1 MVNHPSEPDASAG
14 RPPEGEPQP
23 TAQAPP
29 EPESPPR
36 SDEHAAPAA
45 AEAAG
50 TPGGQHRTEMTDGE
64 QTAPRPAVP
73 PGGAHQPAGHA
84 GWPAAPGA
92 WAPAGRP
99 APPGWPAPGPQ
110 PEIPQHDGRTMYL
123 GAGRHGAAGWYPP
136 PGPPPSGFPSGV
148 PGQLGGDPRWPGP
161 GAHLLPAVRYPDAP
175 AGNARGSRRGLLA
188 LGLVGMLIAGLIGG
202 VVGTMLAQNG
212 RNGSVG
218 VLGQPLPGV
227 EEGAAPTTPVEAV
240 AARVLPSVVQLRV
253 DTPGATGEGS
263 AMVLSADGL
272 LLTNNHVVE
281 AAAQSGTVTAV
292 FDDGRTAAALIV
304 GRDPSSDVAVIRAQ
318 NVTGLVPVELGNS
331 DSVRV
336 GQQVVAFGAPL
347 GLGGTVTT
355 GIISAVDRAVNVGP
369 ETGANTPTVLN
380 ALQTDAA
387 INPGNSGGPLVDMQG
402 RVVGINS
409 AIATTGAQ
417 GGSIGVGF
425 SIPVNQARR
434 VAEELERTGR
444 ASRAVLGVTVE
455 DNPQQAGAIIR
466 EVVPGGAAEQAGI
479 RPDDVVLRFG
489 DQRISTGTDLQAAVG
504 SRAPGEVVDV
514 QLGDRTVQV
523 TLIAAPN

>member
-1 MVNHPSEPDASAG
+1 MVNHPSDPDASAG
-14 RPPEGEPQP
+14 RPPEGEPHAGVSDP
-23 TAQAPP
+23 PGSATSPEAGEHALSPPAQA
-29 EPESPPR
+29 EGSPPSGQHR
-36 SDEHAAPAA
+36 ADDGEPAAARPAGPSGGPQAGPSGVWPGQGAPAA
-45 AEAAG
+45 WPSAV
-50 TPGGQHRTEMTDGE
+50 Q
-64 QTAPRPAVP
+64 QTVPQYAVHPVP
-73 PGGAHQPAGHA
+73 PHPVTPH
-84 GWPAAPGA
+84 PV
-92 WAPAGRP
+92 
-99 APPGWPAPGPQ
+99 PP
-110 PEIPQHDGRTMYL
+110 HDGRMPP
-123 GAGRHGAAGWYPP
+123 GAGRDGWYPV
-136 PGPPPSGFPSGV
+136 PGAPPSGFP
-148 PGQLGGDPRWPGP
+148 PGAPGDPRWTGPPGTY
-161 GAHLLPAVRYPDAP
+161 LLPAVRYPDAP
-175 AGNARGSRRGLLA
+175 PARRPRRGLLA
-188 LGLVGMLIAGLIGG
+188 LGLIGMLIAGLIGG
-202 VVGTMLAQNG
+202 VVGNMLAQSG
-212 RNGSVG
+212 RNGSIG
-218 VLGQPLPGV
+218 ALGQPLPGLD
-227 EEGAAPTTPVEAV
+227 EAGGPTTPVEAV

-253 DTPGATGEGS
+253 DAPGSTGEGS

-292 FDDGRTAAALIV
+292 FADGRTVPALIV

-455 DNPQQAGAIIR
+455 DDPQRAGALIR
-466 EVVPGGAAEQAGI
+466 EVVPGGAAEQAGM
-479 RPDDVVLRFG
+479 RAGDVVLRFG

-514 QLGDRTVQV
+514 QLGDRTVQA
-523 TLIAAPN
+523 TLTAAPN